1 MAHLRSIEQQYWN
14 LAQANVHVWASSTAV
29 DRGAEI
35 LEREKAKQKAGNGN
49 PADMVEA
56 EQRFEQFQLDLVT
69 RTSGAMTAEMQLREL
84 MGLPRKD
91 DRRIV
96 PATKATE
103 ALVDPDWDKS
113 LAVMLEKQP
122 DVVRSRSV
130 REGKR
135 SFHRVRR

>member
-1 MAHLRSIEQQYWN
+1 
-14 LAQANVHVWASSTAV
+14 
-29 DRGAEI
+29 
-35 LEREKAKQKAGNGN
+35 
-49 PADMVEA
+49 MVEA

-122 DVVRSRSV
+122 DVVRSRALVKESEADRSGDSPALLESRKDSLRQIIHETTHSTARFFLETG
-130 REGKR
+130 RELQTI
-135 SFHRVRR
+135 SS